1 MKPSWKFYLLVSSLV
16 ILTIFA
22 SWMTVNYQKNLRMSN
37 NNQHLVSGSN
47 LPIMKEADLK
57 KYNGSDNNLPIYI
70 GLNGLVYDVSSGRD
84 FYKTEGPYH
93 YLAGKDSSVEL
104 NLFNPKIITDK
115 YKSVAVLSK

>member
-1 MKPSWKFYLLVSSLV
+1 MKTSWKFYLLVSSLV

-22 SWMTVNYQKNLRMSN
+22 SWMVVNYQKNLNLASK
-37 NNQHLVSGSN
+37 NQYLAGKLD
-47 LPIMKEADLK
+47 LPIMKEVDLK

-84 FYKTEGPYH
+84 FYKTDGPYH

-115 YKSVAVLSK
+115 YKPVAVLSK